1 MRFRWHNWT
10 AAILVVVACV
20 AIAGGLVWNR
30 SRKVPSLADR
40 MNRLPAGTSAVY
52 LDFESLRKSGLMA
65 LLSGQN
71 VTEDADYRAFVA
83 STGFDYRADL
93 DSALVGFANSEVFI
107 VATGRFDW
115 KAIQAHTKRSNGICR
130 NGVCRMPATTPKRVV
145 SFTPLHNSMIGMA
158 VSTNDWAVLKL
169 QDNIPNLLPPP
180 DAPVWAGGFG
190 EALRNNESLP
200 AGTKLF
206 VKALGDAKVVTLGL
220 QSSGDGAELRLRAE
234 CATEGAAGGLESQL
248 RGVTEVFRKY
258 LENVQQKPNSSDLS
272 GILTSGTFAREGSVV
287 TGRWAVQRGFLEK
300 LLSGQL

>member
-10 AAILVVVACV
+10 AALLVVVACA

-30 SRKVPSLADR
+30 SRKVPSLAER
-40 MNRLPAGTSAVY
+40 MNRIPAGTSAVY
-52 LDFESLRKSGLMA
+52 LDLDSLRKSGLLA

-93 DSALVGFANSEVFI
+93 DSALVGFSKSDVFI

-115 KAIQAHTKRSNGICR
+115 KAIQAYTKQSNGVCR

-145 SFTPLHNSMIGMA
+145 SFAPLHNSMIGMA
-158 VSTNDWAVLKL
+158 VSADEWAVLKL
-169 QDNIPNLLPPP
+169 QDKVPNSLPPP
-180 DAPVWAGGFG
+180 DAPIWAGGFG
-190 EALRNNESLP
+190 EALRSNESLP

-206 VKALGDAKVVTLGL
+206 AKALGDAKVVTLGL
-220 QSSGDGAELRLRAE
+220 HSAGDGAELRLRAD
-234 CATEGAAGGLESQL
+234 CPTEGAAGGLESQL

-272 GILTSGTFAREGSVV
+272 GILTSGTFAREGAVV
-287 TGRWAVQRGFLEK
+287 TGRWVVERGFLEK